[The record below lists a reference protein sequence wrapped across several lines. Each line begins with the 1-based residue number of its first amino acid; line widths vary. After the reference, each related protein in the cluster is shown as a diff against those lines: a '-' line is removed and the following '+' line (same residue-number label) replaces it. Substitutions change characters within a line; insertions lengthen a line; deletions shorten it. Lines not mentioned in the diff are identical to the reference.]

1 MKKKKNGLSENLIS
15 FDEDFDFKNQRTPP
29 EAKELEEKVLGAIL
43 IDNLAYEQ
51 ATNFLKPEYFYSA
64 KNGIIFQAMIS
75 LYGKSEPIDIL
86 TLKIELERMKKLND
100 VGGQDYI
107 VNLTSNIS
115 TSANIDYY
123 SRIIYEKYVLRQLI
137 HISANIVDK
146 SFDTSTNP
154 FQLIGE
160 AESHLL
166 DISNALSKKQA
177 VDIKIAI
184 QEIFEELGDKRSHK
198 TGPTGVPTGYYKLD
212 DLTGGLQK
220 SELIIIAGR
229 PSHGKTA
236 FAMNIARN
244 AAVDAKKSVGIF
256 SLEMSTRELLVRMIS
271 SEARVNGKL
280 LKANKCSEIDW
291 NKIISTYSNLKVNMF
306 IDDSSELTIHELR
319 AKAKRMYLDHKIDL
333 IIVDYLQLVRGSGTA
348 ERRDLEVAEVS
359 KGLKA
364 LAKDLDIP
372 VLACAQ
378 LNRGI
383 EGRGSKEKRPQ
394 LADLR
399 ESGALEQDADVVI
412 FVHRPVMNMKHDENN
427 PEYIENKVK
436 AEIIIGKQRNG
447 PVDDLTLRF
456 VDQFASFENPH
467 KDPALDM
474 AVIRSDDDFENNPF

>member
-1 MKKKKNGLSENLIS
+1 MKKKNGRSENLIS
-15 FDEDFDFKNQRTPP
+15 YDENFDFKTERTPP
-29 EAKELEEKVLGAIL
+29 EARDLEEKVLGAIL
-43 IDNLAYEQ
+43 IDNLAYLQ
-51 ATNFLKPEYFYSA
+51 ATNFLKPEYFYS
-64 KNGIIFQAMIS
+64 KNNGTVYQAMIS
-75 LYGKSEPIDIL
+75 LHSRNEPIDIV
-86 TLKIELERMKKLND
+86 TLKIELERMGKLEEI
-100 VGGQDYI
+100 GGQNYI
-107 VNLTSNIS
+107 VNLTTNIS

-137 HISANIVDK
+137 HVSADIVNK

-177 VDIKIAI
+177 VDIKTAV
-184 QEIFEELGDKRSHK
+184 QEIFLELADKRSHK
-198 TGPTGVPTGYYKLD
+198 TGPTGVQTGYDRLD

-244 AAVDAKKSVGIF
+244 ASVDFGKSVGIF

-271 SEARVNGKL
+271 SEAKVNGKI
-280 LKANKCSEIDW
+280 LKANKCSEIEW
-291 NKIISTYSNLKVNMF
+291 QKIINSYSKLKVNMY
-306 IDDSSELTIHELR
+306 IDDSSEISIHELR
-319 AKAKRMYLDHKIDL
+319 AKAKRMYLDYNVDL
-333 IIVDYLQLVRGSGTA
+333 IIVDYLQLVRGSGSS

-359 KGLKA
+359 RGLKA
-364 LAKDLDIP
+364 LAKDLNIP

-378 LNRGI
+378 LNRSI
-383 EGRGSKEKRPQ
+383 EGRGTKEKRPQ

-427 PEYIENKVK
+427 PDYVSNKVK

-447 PVDDLTLRF
+447 PVDDLELRF
-456 VDQFASFENPH
+456 IDKFASFENPF
-467 KDPALDM
+467 KDPPLDS
-474 AVIRSDDDFENNPF
+474 RPLGRNELEDSPF